1 VIRVRAA
8 AGLAVAPQERRRAP
22 APPPLRALAALLLLA
37 APAAAGPSVPEDAVT
52 ARRARRA
59 ELAARLKT
67 GYALV
72 LGQPLTDVLQPPQE
86 GHFLYLTGVDDPD
99 ALLLLAGAE
108 ARRLALPRG
117 EKTVAAREA
126 IFLLEAG
133 DAFARFF
140 GQRWRPGA
148 DAERALGFEAS
159 RPTPRGG
166 EALGKEIAALLP
178 EGACL
183 HVPAYAGRDLASIRE
198 VRDAATKTLRA
209 LRPDVTFADLH
220 PALMLMRATK
230 EPREVD
236 AMRRAVDATLGAFRD
251 ALGEIRPGS
260 TEAAVDAALLAGVR
274 RRGARPAYTF
284 VVGSGRNSTIPHYFR
299 NDGPLADG
307 DLLVIDAGGSVER
320 YATDITRTFPV
331 GGSFTPRQREVYDA
345 VLRAQLAGI
354 EAVRPGATLQQ
365 VDAAARAVLKE
376 AGLDRYFIHAT
387 CHHVGLDVHDPGPPL
402 LAPGM
407 TITVEPGVYIP
418 EESLGVR
425 IEDVVLVTEDGAEV
439 LTRDFPKAAADI
451 ERLLAR

>member
-1 VIRVRAA
+1 V
-8 AGLAVAPQERRRAP
+8 
-22 APPPLRALAALLLLA
+22 ALLLLA
-37 APAAAGPSVPEDAVT
+37 AAAAPGPSVPEDAVE
-52 ARRARRA
+52 ARRARRTA
-59 ELAARLKT
+59 LAARLRT

-99 ALLLLAGAE
+99 ALLLFAGSE
-108 ARRLALPRG
+108 APRLSLPRG
-117 EKTVAAREA
+117 SERVEAREVL
-126 IFLLEAG
+126 FLLEAG
-133 DAFARFF
+133 DAFARFY
-140 GQRWRPGA
+140 GQRWRAGP
-148 DAERALGFEAS
+148 DAQRALGVEAT
-159 RPTPRGG
+159 RPAPRGA
-166 EALGKEIAALLP
+166 EALGKELAALLP
-178 EGACL
+178 EGARL
-183 HVPAYAGRDLASIRE
+183 HLPAYAGRDLALIRE

-209 LRPDVTFADLH
+209 MRPDVTFADLH

-236 AMRRAVDATLGAFRD
+236 AMRRAVETTLGAFTD
-251 ALGEIRPGS
+251 ALPEIRPGS
-260 TEAAVDAALLAGVR
+260 TEAAVDAALLGGIR
-274 RRGARPAYTF
+274 RRGALPAYTF

-299 NDGPLADG
+299 NDGPLAAG

-331 GGSFTPRQREVYDA
+331 GGRFTTRQREVYDA
-345 VLRAQLAGI
+345 VLRAQRAGI
-354 EAVRPGATLQQ
+354 EAVKPGATLQQ
-365 VDAAARAVLKE
+365 VDAAARGVLKE

-402 LAPGM
+402 LARGM

-439 LTRDFPKAAADI
+439 LSRDFPKDAAEI
-451 ERLLAR
+451 ERLLER